1 MGLPAGGAPIVK
13 DDGASDVLCQYPFE
27 LPHQLL
33 AFLQVALD
41 RLLLDQPFY
50 LRIAVTAIIQLGTA
64 PVAQVEVLVWV
75 GPAARLVGGDD
86 VVLAHTLGAP
96 VGVVAR
102 FPRAL
107 QGARARRGRPGE
119 RGLEPVSE
127 GTVMRAGDTLRFAT
141 PGGGGWGHPFDR
153 PPALVERDVRNGF

>member
-13 DDGASDVLCQYPFE
+13 DDGAGDVLHQYPFD

-41 RLLLDQPFY
+41 RLLLDQPVY
-50 LRIAVTAIIQLGTA
+50 LRIAVTAMIQFATA

-86 VVLAHTLGAP
+86 VVLAHTLGSQL
-96 VGVVAR
+96 VV
-102 FPRAL
+102 
-107 QGARARRGRPGE
+107 
-119 RGLEPVSE
+119 S
-127 GTVMRAGDTLRFAT
+127 
-141 PGGGGWGHPFDR
+141 
-153 PPALVERDVRNGF
+153 